1 MYQLNIN
8 RNTYQKL
15 KNLLP
20 DFKPDIIIDLVSCD
34 INLEKLGFCKS
45 APCVVNIDI
54 DKIERDRIMDEI
66 NRIEEIACTCNLPIN
81 SEECKRYEKYG
92 WIWNYLFY
100 AEQIK

>member
-8 RNTYQKL
+8 RNTYEKL

-45 APCVVNIDI
+45 APCIVNI
-54 DKIERDRIMDEI
+54 EI